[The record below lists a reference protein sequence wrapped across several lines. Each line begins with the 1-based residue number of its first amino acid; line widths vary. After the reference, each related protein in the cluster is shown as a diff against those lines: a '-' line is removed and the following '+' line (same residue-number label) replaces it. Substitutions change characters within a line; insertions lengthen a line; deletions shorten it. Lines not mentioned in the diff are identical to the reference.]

1 MVNQVLCLEVLFITI
16 LTWVAVW
23 GLIDLAVERLES
35 TSQKILLFSTIGLV
49 ASILVLTTPSLSTCR
64 LL

>member
-1 MVNQVLCLEVLFITI
+1 MVNQVVCLEVLFITI
-16 LTWVAVW
+16 LTWVAIW